1 MKHILLVD
9 DNKDNISLVCSVL
22 NGSYKVTAANTGLQA
37 LGFLEKNTC
46 DLILLDI
53 DMSQTDCFEV
63 MSEISSRKDSAPM
76 IFLTADGDAE
86 TKNFCFESGAAEF
99 VLKPVVPIVLLT
111 RIKRILETEE
121 MKKQLASLKLKQSGK
136 QRDYPVSVSKSKRD
150 ALTGLWN
157 KPYTESTINSHLNL
171 GGGGALLV
179 IDMDNFK
186 AINDGYGNIA
196 GDMMLKLFAD
206 TLRAFTAGD
215 DIACRIGG
223 DKFGLFV
230 NGVKT
235 DAELSK
241 LASGIISE
249 LCRSLAES
257 GLDIKTSVSIGISKA
272 PEDGL
277 TFGALFAASDKALY
291 YVKHNGKSSFRF
303 FSEGINDAAKS
314 GSDVDLNYLRDFMT
328 GEDKSNGAYMLD
340 LDSFHH
346 VYDFLRRFTN
356 SGGNV
361 QTVLFTALTL
371 SGTEPSEIE
380 TALEILEQAIY
391 TSLRRVDV
399 CTRYSSRQ
407 LMVILPDPGGD
418 SGDATAKSIISCF
431 DRLYTGKK
439 VSFEYGIAK
448 IEGMVVH

>member
-37 LGFLEKNTC
+37 LEFLEKNIC

-63 MSEISSRKDSAPM
+63 MSEISNGKDSAPM

-111 RIKRILETEE
+111 RIKRILEAEE
-121 MKKQLASLKLKQSGK
+121 MKKRLAALKQTEK
-136 QRDYPVSVSKSKRD
+136 PRDYPASASRSTRD

-157 KPYTESTINSHLNL
+157 KSYTESTVNSHLNL

-215 DIACRIGG
+215 DVACRIGG
-223 DKFGLFV
+223 DKFALFV
-230 NGVKT
+230 NGIKT

-241 LASGIISE
+241 LALGIITE
-249 LCRSLAES
+249 LCRSLEES
-257 GLDIKTSVSIGISKA
+257 GLDIKTSVSIGIA
-272 PEDGL
+272 RVPEDGL
-277 TFGALFAASDKALY
+277 TFGALFAAADKALY
-291 YVKHNGKSSFRF
+291 YVKQNGKNSFRF
-303 FSEGINDAAKS
+303 YSERGNESSES
-314 GSDVDLNYLRDFMT
+314 GSAVDLNYLRDFMT
-328 GEDKSNGAYMLD
+328 GEDKSNGAYILD

-346 VYDFLRRFTN
+346 VYDFLRRFAN
-356 SGGNV
+356 GSSNV
-361 QTVLFTALTL
+361 QTVLFTALAP

-380 TALEILEQAIY
+380 AALEILEQSIY

-407 LMVILPDPGGD
+407 LMVILPDSGGG
-418 SGDATAKSIISCF
+418 SGDATAKGIISCF
-431 DRLYTGKK
+431 NRLYTGKK
-439 VSFEYGIAK
+439 VCFEYGITK
-448 IEGMVVH
+448 IEGMTAAH